1 MKKKQ
6 IKIKRQKMNPGQTR
20 DKREIIGMKKRQII
34 LKMKPGMKEWYNRD
48 KKQKCDKRET
58 KKRQKWDKNEDRL
71 ETKKRQIG
79 DKMKTKIHLKISP

>member
-1 MKKKQ
+1 
-6 IKIKRQKMNPGQTR
+6 
-20 DKREIIGMKKRQII
+20 
-34 LKMKPGMKEWYNRD
+34 MKPGMKEWYNRD

-79 DKMKTKIHLKISP
+79 DKMKTKIQLKISP